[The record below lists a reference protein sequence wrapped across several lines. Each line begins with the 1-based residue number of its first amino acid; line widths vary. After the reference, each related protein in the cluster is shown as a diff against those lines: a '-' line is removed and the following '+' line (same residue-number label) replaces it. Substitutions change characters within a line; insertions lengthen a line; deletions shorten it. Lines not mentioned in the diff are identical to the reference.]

1 MRAIQ
6 VIHVEDMITASM
18 RQRYPDIER
27 IGIRH
32 SAQGWRC
39 ESVWMSKGAA
49 SPSDSEYLSLL
60 AEADRLLADVLRE
73 YEIVQR

>member
-6 VIHVEDMITASM
+6 VIQVEDMITAKM

-27 IGIRH
+27 IGIRRG
-32 SAQGWRC
+32 AQGWRC

-49 SPSDSEYLSLL
+49 SPSDSDYQRLL
-60 AEADRLLADVLRE
+60 AEADSLLADILHD

>member
-32 SAQGWRC
+32 GAQGWRC
-39 ESVWMSKGAA
+39 ENAWMSKGAA
-49 SPSDSEYLSLL
+49 SPSDSDYLRLL
-60 AEADRLLADVLRE
+60 AEADGLLADILRE
-73 YEIVQR
+73 YEIEQR

>member
-6 VIHVEDMITASM
+6 VIHVEDMITAKM
-18 RQRYPDIER
+18 GQRYPDIER
-27 IGIRH
+27 IGIRR

-39 ESVWMSKGAA
+39 ESVWMSKGAP
-49 SPSDSEYLSLL
+49 SPDSDYQRLL
-60 AEADRLLADVLRE
+60 AEADGLLADLLRE

>member
-6 VIHVEDMITASM
+6 VIHVEDMITAKM

-27 IGIRH
+27 IGIRR

-39 ESVWMSKGAA
+39 ESVWMSKGAP
-49 SPSDSEYLSLL
+49 SPDSDYQRLL
-60 AEADRLLADVLRE
+60 AEADGLLADLLRE

>member
-49 SPSDSEYLSLL
+49 SPSDSDYLSLL
-60 AEADRLLADVLRE
+60 AEADRLLADIQRDF
-73 YEIVQR
+73 EIVQR

>member
-6 VIHVEDMITASM
+6 VIHVEDMITAKM
-18 RQRYPDIER
+18 RQRYPDIEG

-32 SAQGWRC
+32 GAQGW
-39 ESVWMSKGAA
+39 
-49 SPSDSEYLSLL
+49 DI
-60 AEADRLLADVLRE
+60 LRD

>member
-6 VIHVEDMITASM
+6 VIHVEDMITATM

-27 IGIRH
+27 IGIRRG
-32 SAQGWRC
+32 AQGWRC

-49 SPSDSEYLSLL
+49 CPPT
-60 AEADRLLADVLRE
+60 ATTCAC
-73 YEIVQR
+73 